1 MDKSNRSSKYSEG
14 QKVNLVILRETD
26 LGFVAKIN
34 DDEEG
39 LLYHSEIFENLKK
52 GQELPGYIKKI
63 REDGRI
69 DLILQPFGNFG
80 TSELANQILE
90 IIKEN
95 NGFMAINDKTEAE
108 TIYNLFGVSK
118 KKFKMAIGL
127 LYKQRRITISEEGL
141 RVTEN

>member
-127 LYKQRRITISEEGL
+127 LYKQRRITISTDGIRLL
-141 RVTEN
+141 RI